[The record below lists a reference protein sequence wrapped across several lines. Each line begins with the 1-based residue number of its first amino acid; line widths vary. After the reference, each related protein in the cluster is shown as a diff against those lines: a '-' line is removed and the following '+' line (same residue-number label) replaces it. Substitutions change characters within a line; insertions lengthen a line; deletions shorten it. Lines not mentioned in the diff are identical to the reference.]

1 VIRKVAILLAVL
13 VMALASPVM
22 AAPGN
27 GQGVGQGKG
36 GGDISH
42 TDPGNHNANGGGL
55 SNNPHNCFSC

>member
-27 GQGVGQGKG
+27 GQGKG